1 MSKTLKL
8 TIIMGLYWL
17 IVETGVF
24 AQPTLK
30 PRVTVNGTVE
40 VAYYC
45 TGTPEFP
52 PNWTQNLVFVEAPNS
67 IYVRWSGKNPAEW
80 AQWELYKFTVGPDQK
95 LASGNLSGAI
105 LSNTSSTF
113 EIKLQP
119 PLPRFNTT
127 PGDQKYR
134 LLVKS

>member
-1 MSKTLKL
+1 ML
-8 TIIMGLYWL
+8 
-17 IVETGVF
+17 
-24 AQPTLK
+24 AQPTLNPK
-30 PRVTVNGTVE
+30 KLEQIQSLAYNGTVE

-52 PNWTQNLVFVEAPNS
+52 PNWTKNLAFVEAPHS
-67 IYVRWSGKNPAEW
+67 ICVRWSDKSPTEW
-80 AQWELYKFTVGPDQK
+80 GRWELYKVDSDQM

-113 EIKLQP
+113 EIQLQP

-127 PGDQKYR
+127 PEIPPRCQI
-134 LLVKS
+134 